1 MTATAHAYKGVL
13 ADALKLRE
21 KAEDGPV
28 ADFLDAVTEYM
39 AKSDDPVAVLEEV
52 IDLVSGYQL
61 QTLLIAH
68 TVRLSVVPDNEAV
81 TEAVLLDL
89 DGERVLFAPRQRLS
103 TTLTQARTAL
113 GVVAP

>member
-1 MTATAHAYKGVL
+1 MATSAQAYKGVL
-13 ADALKLRE
+13 ADVLKLRE

-39 AKSDDPVAVLEEV
+39 AKSDDPVGVLEEV
-52 IDLVSGYQL
+52 IDLVSGHQL
-61 QTLLIAH
+61 RTLLITY

-81 TEAVLLDL
+81 TEAVLLNL
-89 DGERVLFAPRQRLS
+89 DGESVLFAPRQRLS

>member
-1 MTATAHAYKGVL
+1 MDAPAQAYKGVL
-13 ADALKLRE
+13 ADVVKLRD

-28 ADFLDAVTEYM
+28 SDFLDAVAEYM
-39 AKSDDPVAVLEEV
+39 AKSDDPAGVLEEV
-52 IDLVSGYQL
+52 IDLVSGHQL
-61 QTLLIAH
+61 RTLLIAH
-68 TVRLSVVPDNEAV
+68 TVRLSVVLDNEAV

-89 DGERVLFAPRQRLS
+89 DGERVLLAPRQRLS